1 MSIVSPHVVC
11 HQLLS
16 QWKTHTHNADIMNS
30 VLIEADIALI
40 EFLLD
45 DSSIYYGPTTIAVCS
60 LITAFSLVGIKCQE
74 FLRNVVP
81 HDIFTNGN
89 NVSAAANIEDFDL
102 CIKIFNKF
110 YFRRKKMKD
119 AYSKKREVRER
130 IDYPN
135 QTWYLSYNDT
145 KNKNDD
151 VTEKKDDEL
160 NSDVTL
166 CSIYLKVSKITR
178 MMQYNNGD
186 F

>member
-1 MSIVSPHVVC
+1 
-11 HQLLS
+11 
-16 QWKTHTHNADIMNS
+16 MNS

-40 EFLLD
+40 DFLLD

-60 LITAFSLVGIKCQE
+60 LITAFALVGIKCQE

-89 NVSAAANIEDFDL
+89 NVSTAANIEDFDL

-119 AYSKKREVRER
+119 AYSKKREVREE
-130 IDYPN
+130 IDID
-135 QTWYLSYNDT
+135 WYLSYNDA

-178 MMQYNNGD
+178 II

>member
-1 MSIVSPHVVC
+1 MSIVSPHAVC
-11 HQLLS
+11 RQLLS
-16 QWKTHTHNADIMNS
+16 QWTSHTHNADVMNS

-60 LITAFSLVGIKCQE
+60 LITGFSLIGIKCQE
-74 FLRNVVP
+74 FLRNIVP
-81 HDIFTNGN
+81 HDIFINGN

-102 CIKIFNKF
+102 CIKMFNKF

-130 IDYPN
+130 IDLD
-135 QTWYLSYNDT
+135 WYLSYNDAKNNNDA
-145 KNKNDD
+145 KNKNDE
-151 VTEKKDDEL
+151 VTEKKDDVL

-178 MMQYNNGD
+178 MMQYNW
-186 F
+186 